1 MTEEKNLTFLIK
13 MQQKSSGC
21 SIKIARTLELRTQ
34 TMFACIFGSVNRRRV
49 EEEIAKNLD
58 NKNATITVKV
68 V

>member
-1 MTEEKNLTFLIK
+1 
-13 MQQKSSGC
+13 
-21 SIKIARTLELRTQ
+21 
-34 TMFACIFGSVNRRRV
+34 MFACIFGSVNRRRV